1 MLPMSDKTSTKQE
14 TILDT
19 TLKTIPP
26 INPEGWKFIAIFA
39 AITAFMGLFSTFLF
53 WMGVVAT
60 VWCAYFFR
68 DPIRT
73 VPTRE
78 GLVVSPADGVVQTIV
93 SVVPP
98 EQLNLGTNERIR
110 ISVFLNVFNVHV
122 NRIPAQSTVTGLN
135 YFPGAFFNASLDK
148 ASEENERQHIT
159 LSLTGGK
166 TMGVVQIAGF
176 VARRILCQLKLGDT
190 LATGQRF
197 GLIRFGSRVD
207 TYLPEGATPLVV
219 VGQVAIGGETV
230 FADLKSSETTRE
242 GVKI

>member
-1 MLPMSDKTSTKQE
+1 MSSKQE
-14 TILDT
+14 SILDT

-26 INPEGWKFIAIFA
+26 MNPEGWKFVAIFA
-39 AITAFMGLFSTFLF
+39 AVTVFLGMFSSFLM
-53 WMGVVAT
+53 WVGIVAT
-60 VWCAYFFR
+60 LWCAWFFR
-68 DPIRT
+68 DPVRT
-73 VPTRE
+73 IPSRE
-78 GLVVSPADGVVQTIV
+78 GLVVSPADGIVTKIV

-98 EQLNLGTNERIR
+98 AELNLGSNERIR

-122 NRIPAQSTVTGLN
+122 NRIPIQSTVTGLN

-159 LSLTGGK
+159 LTLPNGK

-176 VARRILCQLKLGDT
+176 VARRILCQLKQGDVM
-190 LATGQRF
+190 ATGQRL

-219 VGQVAIGGETV
+219 EGQTAVGGETI
-230 FADLKSSETTRE
+230 FADLKSSEPARE
-242 GVKI
+242 GAKI

>member
-1 MLPMSDKTSTKQE
+1 MTAKQE

-26 INPEGWKFIAIFA
+26 MNPEGWKFVAIFA
-39 AITAFMGLFSTFLF
+39 VVTALLGAYSNTLGWL
-53 WMGVVAT
+53 GIIAT
-60 VWCAYFFR
+60 AWCAYFFR

-73 VPTRE
+73 VPARE
-78 GLVVSPADGVVQTIV
+78 GLVVSPADGIVTKIV
-93 SVVPP
+93 SMVPP
-98 EQLNLGTNERIR
+98 QELGIGTNERIR

-122 NRIPAQSTVTGLN
+122 NRIPVKSTVTGLN

-148 ASEENERQHIT
+148 ASEENERQHVT
-159 LSLTGGK
+159 LTMPNGK

-176 VARRILCQLKLGDT
+176 VARRILCQLKLNDSM
-190 LATGQRF
+190 ATGQRF

-207 TYLPEGATPLVV
+207 TYLPEGAIPLVV
-219 VGQVAIGGETV
+219 EGQVAVGGETI
-230 FADLKSSETTRE
+230 FADLESKETQRD

>member
-1 MLPMSDKTSTKQE
+1 MSAKQE

-26 INPEGWKFIAIFA
+26 INPEGWKFIA
-39 AITAFMGLFSTFLF
+39 LFSAVTALLGMLSTVLF

-60 VWCAYFFR
+60 LWCAYFFR

-73 VPTRE
+73 VPSRE
-78 GLVVSPADGVVQTIV
+78 GLIVSPADGIVQTITT
-93 SVVPP
+93 VVPP
-98 EQLNLGTNERIR
+98 EQLGLGTTPRTR
-110 ISVFLNVFNVHV
+110 ISVFLNVFDVHV
-122 NRIPAQSTVTGLN
+122 NRIPIAATVTGLN

-159 LSLTGGK
+159 LTLANGK

-176 VARRILCQLKLGDT
+176 VARRILCQIKLHDALG
-190 LATGQRF
+190 TGERF

-207 TYLPEGATPLVV
+207 TYLPEGANPLVV
-219 VGQVAIGGETV
+219 VGQRAVGGETV
-230 FADLKSSETTRE
+230 FADLQSKEAVRT
-242 GVKI
+242 GVPI